1 MTVQLY
7 IKLHNITIFVLHMVD
22 LPKHSHD
29 RFFQS
34 LQSLPKKKKD
44 LTITK
49 HLCSFSTILLYLK
62 VLLILKEFYTTNTDK
77 LS

>member
-22 LPKHSHD
+22 LPKNSHH

-34 LQSLPKKKKD
+34 LQSLPKKKNGFDHNKTSVFFFNNIA
-44 LTITK
+44 LPKGTFNLKRILHYK
-49 HLCSFSTILLYLK
+49 H
-62 VLLILKEFYTTNTDK
+62 
-77 LS
+77 

>member
-1 MTVQLY
+1 ML
-7 IKLHNITIFVLHMVD
+7 D
-22 LPKHSHD
+22 LQKNSHH

-34 LQSLPKKKKD
+34 LQSLQKKTD

-49 HLCSFSTILLYLK
+49 HLCSFATIFLYLK